1 MMFPLHCRI
10 ENTSEVGQARRLAET
25 VCREAGFAEFPVDE
39 VGLVVTEL
47 ATNLVKHT
55 AGAGGLLVFSPLT
68 VEGAGCID
76 ILALDRGPGIAHLGT
91 VLHDSY
97 AAKTAGDTGLGQG
110 VGLGLG
116 LGAVRRL
123 SSVFDIFSAPELGT
137 AVFSRRWQN
146 APPATAPAVA
156 VGAVCLPVHG
166 EQACGDA
173 WAMHTSGDTCVFL
186 LVDGLGHGPD
196 AAVAA
201 NLAVNLFERSLLLS
215 PMEGVS
221 VLHAGLVNTRGAA
234 VAVAELNLASGC
246 LRYAGLGNISG
257 LILGEG
263 TSQNL
268 VSHNGTAG
276 LVAGTIQQLSYPWPK
291 THGVL
296 VMHSDGVAS
305 HWSLQDYPGL
315 AHKHPALIAGV
326 LYRDHRR
333 AHDDSTVIVAKAAEH
348 SEPNPAVQ

>member
-1 MMFPLHCRI
+1 MMFPRQCRV
-10 ENTSEVGQARRLAET
+10 ENTSEVGQARRLAMA
-25 VCREAGFAEFPVDE
+25 VCREMGLADLPTDE

-47 ATNLVKHT
+47 ATNLAKHT
-55 AGAGGLLVFSPLT
+55 AGAGGQLVVSPLT
-68 VEGAGCID
+68 VAGEVCID
-76 ILALDRGPGIAHLGT
+76 ILALDRGPGIADLGA

-97 AAKTAGDTGLGQG
+97 AAKTAGDAPLGQS
-110 VGLGLG
+110 LGLG
-116 LGAVRRL
+116 LGSVRRL
-123 SSVFDIFSAPELGT
+123 SSVFDIYSAPGHGT
-137 AVFSRRWQN
+137 AVFSRRWQS
-146 APPATAPAVA
+146 APPATAPALA

-173 WAMHTSGDTCVFL
+173 WAMHLGLDSCVIL
-186 LVDGLGHGPD
+186 LADGLGHGPD
-196 AAVAA
+196 AARAA
-201 NLAVNLFERSLLLS
+201 NLAVSLFENSAPCCPEEWVR
-215 PMEGVS
+215 
-221 VLHAGLVNTRGAA
+221 VLHAGLANTRGAA
-234 VAVAELNLASGC
+234 VAVAELNLASGS

-257 LILGEG
+257 LILAEG
-263 TSQNL
+263 TSHNL

-333 AHDDSTVIVAKAAEH
+333 AHDDSTVIVAKVAER
-348 SEPNPAVQ
+348 STGVL

>member
-1 MMFPLHCRI
+1 
-10 ENTSEVGQARRLAET
+10 
-25 VCREAGFAEFPVDE
+25 

-55 AGAGGLLVFSPLT
+55 AGAGGLLVFSPMT

-76 ILALDRGPGIAHLGT
+76 ILALDQGPGIAHLGA

-97 AAKTAGDTGLGQG
+97 AAKSAVADPLGQS
-110 VGLGLG
+110 LGLG
-116 LGAVRRL
+116 LGSVRRL
-123 SSVFDIFSAPELGT
+123 SSVFDIYSAPGHGT

-146 APPATAPAVA
+146 APPATAPALA

-166 EQACGDA
+166 EQSCGDA

-215 PMEGVS
+215 PLEGVR

-234 VAVAELNLASGC
+234 VAVAELNLASGS

-263 TSQNL
+263 TSQNM

-276 LVAGTIQQLSYPWPK
+276 LVAGTIQQLSYSWPK

-296 VMHSDGVAS
+296 VMHSDGVAT

-333 AHDDSTVIVAKAAEH
+333 AHDDSTVIVAKAAE
-348 SEPNPAVQ
+348 PNPAVL